1 MISRIASESRIHP
14 RSSKGKSEL
23 SEFIVGILFLLSDS
37 SFGLLVFGESSSE
50 RSGLL
55 LSQVHWSI
63 FAFFEI
69 LSCLFSSFLVN
80 DSQNL
85 GDGLSN
91 NSDSS

>member
-1 MISRIASESRIHP
+1 MISRSASESRDH
-14 RSSKGKSEL
+14 RASKSKSEL
-23 SEFIVGILFLLSDS
+23 SESIVGIFFLLFDS
-37 SFGLLVFGESSSE
+37 SFGLLVSAESSSE
-50 RSGLL
+50 SSGLL
-55 LSQVHWSI
+55 LSQVHWSK